1 MKIQNSRKY
10 SRVNTYL
17 PLETRLV
24 PPEEQEDLNPHISK
38 VGIVIDA
45 ATPPELKD
53 KALGEWLNILNDKM
67 DSIIRVLSSAHES
80 ISSIAFEPLNISGNG
95 MRITSNK
102 SYDIGSVVEIKLV
115 LPVQPYKILYL
126 YGEVLRVEH
135 NLNAFNIALKFIEMN
150 DEVRNELLSFD
161 FKKHGEILKTK
172 NRW

>member
-1 MKIQNSRKY
+1 MKTQNSRKY

-24 PPEEQEDLNPHISK
+24 SPEEQEDLNAHVSK

-45 ATPPELKD
+45 ETPPEMKD

-67 DSIIRVLSSAHES
+67 DFIISVLSSAYGS
-80 ISSIAFEPLNISGNG
+80 ISSIAFEPLNMSGNG
-95 MRITSNK
+95 MRIASNK
-102 SYDIGSVVEIKLV
+102 SYDIGSVLEIKLV
-115 LPVQPYKILYL
+115 LSVQPYKILYL
-126 YGEVLRVEH
+126 YGEVIRVDPTT
-135 NLNAFNIALKFIEMN
+135 NSFNIALKFVGMN

-161 FKKHGEILKTK
+161 FKKHGRILKTK